1 MAAIRQ
7 KCCHERKFCFMEEN
21 HPKLE
26 DFDGPHG
33 TNPPRKIQG
42 TDIDYCTEVDG
53 YVIFREFKSHYE
65 IAWAQ
70 EKTLRTICDNAP
82 NKHVIMLIVGDS
94 ARRHAEAYR
103 QYFNGKW
110 TDWVPCTWEQA
121 IEKSQAFATEARD
134 RERAKAVARRA
145 KMCANDNKQPSCQAA

>member
-42 TDIDYCTEVDG
+42 TDIDYCTEVGG
-53 YVIFREFKSHYE
+53 YVIFREFKSHYDMS
-65 IAWAQ
+65 WAQ
-70 EKTLRTICDNAP
+70 EKTLCTICDNAP
-82 NKHVIMLIVGDS
+82 DKHVIMVIVGDGS
-94 ARRHAEAYR
+94 NRHAEAYR
-103 QYFNGKW
+103 QYFDGKW

-121 IEKSQAFATEARD
+121 VEKSQAFATEAMD
-134 RERAKAVARRA
+134 RARAKVQAKRSLVVSNDNQNGKRRA
-145 KMCANDNKQPSCQAA
+145 A